1 MERRSAEMN
10 ERLEALRVRSRA
22 LKEATRERKIKAQIE
37 ERDRQKADEHAA
49 KLTELIQGRA
59 GRENVMARHAAK
71 VQKHEEE
78 RRQILDVQD
87 PRCCST
93 SARRGVRKARE
104 RCSCR

>member
-49 KLTELIQGRA
+49 KLTELIQDLPQQGGVA
-59 GRENVMARHAAK
+59 D
-71 VQKHEEE
+71 
-78 RRQILDVQD
+78 RRQHRGMVAFLAEAVDVAM
-87 PRCCST
+87 SLKVT
-93 SARRGVRKARE
+93 M
-104 RCSCR
+104 SCRLLDAKF